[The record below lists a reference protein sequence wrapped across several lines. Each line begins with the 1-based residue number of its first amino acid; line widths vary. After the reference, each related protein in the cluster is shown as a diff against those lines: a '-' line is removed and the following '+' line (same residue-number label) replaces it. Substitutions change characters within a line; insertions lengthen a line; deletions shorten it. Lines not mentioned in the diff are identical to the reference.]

1 MYLFEKMLLLTKRV
15 HPMIKSKTKPKL
27 RFQQFRT
34 LNTPN
39 TAIKPELPD
48 RSFKL
53 DLKGRIYLR
62 NVHAVI
68 SPPIPSKPSSSDFPV
83 VFYCTG

>member
-1 MYLFEKMLLLTKRV
+1 MT
-15 HPMIKSKTKPKL
+15 KSKTKPKL
-27 RFQQFRT
+27 RSQRFRT

-39 TAIKPELPD
+39 TAMEPELPD
-48 RSFKL
+48 RSFRL

-68 SPPIPSKPSSSDFPV
+68 SLPIPSKPSPSDFPV
-83 VFYCTG
+83 VFYLTG